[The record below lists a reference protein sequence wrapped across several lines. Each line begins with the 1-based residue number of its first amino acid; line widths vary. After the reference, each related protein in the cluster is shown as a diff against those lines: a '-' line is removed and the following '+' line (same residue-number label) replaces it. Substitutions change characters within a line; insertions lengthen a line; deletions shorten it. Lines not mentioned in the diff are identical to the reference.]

1 MNYDAMLPTSI
12 APGKLKSTLS
22 KIFELPETDVDIN
35 HSDYFGER
43 NWDAKVT
50 CDYEEKVGDVKIYL
64 DIYAVDDIDTL
75 PSSQEFA
82 LRLANLL
89 CSSVIQQVDEPLYGV
104 AKITTPSGET
114 GYVRFDFPY
123 EDEEIHVISGTE
135 VPIPEFPK
143 VGFSR
148 FPEMIKSQNL
158 PKIITDQYFPKE
170 VPGDLGKL
178 YSLSSAWE
186 KLTVRMR
193 TGWPPSGWYPAS
205 MYQDDL
211 KARDEWEEIC
221 HRLAEET
228 TAGPTKAMAL
238 IDRIFIESTVD
249 DSGDSL
255 VRAGEIS
262 TEDLASRPWYWR
274 RRPKDAPW
282 VEKDH

>member
-1 MNYDAMLPTSI
+1 MHYDAIL
-12 APGKLKSTLS
+12 LS
-22 KIFELPETDVDIN
+22 PVDMRKVQGALSRIFRVPETDVDIWP
-35 HSDYFGER
+35 SGYFDER
-43 NWDAKVT
+43 NWDARVT
-50 CDYEEKVGDVKIYL
+50 CDYEEKRGDVNLYL
-64 DIYAVDDIDTL
+64 DIYTTAEAID
-75 PSSQEFA
+75 PRSSQEFS
-82 LRLANLL
+82 LLLAKILG
-89 CSSVIQQVDEPLYGV
+89 SSVIQQVDEPLYGV
-104 AKITTPSGET
+104 AKITIPSGET

-148 FPEMIKSQNL
+148 FPEMIKNQPL
-158 PKIITDQYFPKE
+158 PKVITDQYFPEE

-221 HRLAEET
+221 HRLTEET

-238 IDRIFIESTVD
+238 IDRVFMESTVD

-262 TEDLASRPWYWR
+262 AEDIASRPWYWR
-274 RRPKDAPW
+274 RRPKGIPW
-282 VEKDH
+282 IEKDH